1 MISIIIDYNNDIDTF
16 YSADTTR
23 SIIETKLTNMEW
35 KCGSGFISSCQIHDY
50 LFGLSIF
57 FNVCLKML
65 YILGNYTDK
74 SLVIII
80 LKCRTH
86 TNMEITRKS

>member
-16 YSADTTR
+16 YSADTIR

-57 FNVCLKML
+57 LKML
-65 YILGNYTDK
+65 YILGNSTNK